1 MAEKNIEKKDYVEF
15 FSVKKLE
22 DGNYCLKKGSN
33 VINERLSADDLIAM
47 LVVNNNLLLKKD
59 NDVQE
64 SLSSIFNLLSPE
76 KADK

>member
-1 MAEKNIEKKDYVEF
+1 M
-15 FSVKKLE
+15 E
-22 DGNYCLKKGSN
+22 DGNYFLKKEN
-33 VINERLSADDLIAM
+33 RVINESLSADELIAI

-59 NDVQE
+59 KNMQE